1 MTKYNYGDTVI
12 QFFTHDDN
20 ELQEAIQKA
29 EDNYYGSVKSPL
41 EINRLAA
48 SLHFHRSPLPV
59 ALPELIQLVQDGYTI
74 RNDRFIGMN
83 GGALDVTL
91 SLPQEQIEADL
102 VLVHAKAVA
111 DYDAARY
118 ERNRVETDYQISV
131 SLARAQRDEE
141 KKQLAAAERAANKA
155 RAQALDD
162 LRQAYAA

>member
-1 MTKYNYGDTVI
+1 MTEYNYGIDVI
-12 QFFTHDDN
+12 EFFQHDDD
-20 ELQEAIQKA
+20 ELQEAVSKA
-29 EDNYYGSVKSPL
+29 EDAYCGATKAPVETNK
-41 EINRLAA
+41 LAA
-48 SLHFHRSPLPV
+48 SLHFHRGPLAV

-102 VLVHAKAVA
+102 VRVHAQAVA
-111 DYDAARY
+111 DYDAARW

-141 KKQLAAAERAANKA
+141 KKLAAAAEKAASKA

-162 LRQAYAA
+162 LRTAYAV